1 MNKNGE
7 KYNYINIIE
16 EKLNNDINPID
27 DKILIDIY
35 KQKADY
41 NQLKQANSFQGIQ
54 DILRQ
59 MRRNA
64 NLNNYFST
72 PLSNQK
78 PVSQASS
85 QAIPT
90 TQTDLQRATNIPSP
104 TSNGSSLQ
112 GITINFR
119 NRLWGSPRDYSGT
132 VYQFNR
138 GAIGISGDG
147 KIATSIIDQTDL
159 HHNDATRQ
167 VSSEL
172 GFPSNRLNSTPFE
185 AGEEAAHTSIDA
197 YFNDHTD
204 GGVHPDVADAVR
216 AMEAGQVSDPIETED
231 GWYVVQRVSDYD
243 EDATADNLEA
253 MTLQAKEDYLL
264 ELEAQWQE
272 ETPLV
277 IEEEVWDAV
286 RVDEMLTEA

>member
-1 MNKNGE
+1 MNKNEE

-16 EKLNNDINPID
+16 KKLNNDINPID
-27 DKILIDIY
+27 DENLIDIY
-35 KQKADY
+35 KQKPDY

-59 MRRNA
+59 MRRDA
-64 NLNNYFST
+64 NLNNYSST

-90 TQTDLQRATNIPSP
+90 TQTDLQRAANIPSP

-112 GITINFR
+112 GTTINFR

-147 KIATSIIDQTDL
+147 KIATSIID
-159 HHNDATRQ
+159 
-167 VSSEL
+167 
-172 GFPSNRLNSTPFE
+172 
-185 AGEEAAHTSIDA
+185 
-197 YFNDHTD
+197 
-204 GGVHPDVADAVR
+204 
-216 AMEAGQVSDPIETED
+216 
-231 GWYVVQRVSDYD
+231 
-243 EDATADNLEA
+243 
-253 MTLQAKEDYLL
+253 
-264 ELEAQWQE
+264 
-272 ETPLV
+272 
-277 IEEEVWDAV
+277 
-286 RVDEMLTEA
+286 

>member
-1 MNKNGE
+1 MIKNEE
-7 KYNYINIIE
+7 KYNYINIIEENIIE

-27 DKILIDIY
+27 DENLIDIY
-35 KQKADY
+35 KQKPDY

-54 DILRQ
+54 DILRH
-59 MRRNA
+59 
-64 NLNNYFST
+64 YSST

-90 TQTDLQRATNIPSP
+90 TQTDLQRAANIPSP

-112 GITINFR
+112 GTTINFR

-147 KIATSIIDQTDL
+147 KIATSIIDRTVL

-185 AGEEAAHTSIDA
+185 AGEEAAQNGIVLIQLEGASALIYLPDEIQEEQQSSLKEVLEPRQGFEISFTHQGQIYTDNVTLDSLLQYTSSYIQI
-197 YFNDHTD
+197 
-204 GGVHPDVADAVR
+204 P
-216 AMEAGQVSDPIETED
+216 
-231 GWYVVQRVSDYD
+231 
-243 EDATADNLEA
+243 A
-253 MTLQAKEDYLL
+253 MT
-264 ELEAQWQE
+264 
-272 ETPLV
+272 
-277 IEEEVWDAV
+277 
-286 RVDEMLTEA
+286 R

>member
-1 MNKNGE
+1 MIFMIKNEE
-7 KYNYINIIE
+7 KYNYINIIEENIIE

-27 DKILIDIY
+27 DENLIDIY
-35 KQKADY
+35 KQKPDY

-64 NLNNYFST
+64 NLNNYSST

-90 TQTDLQRATNIPSP
+90 TQTDLQRTANIPSP

-112 GITINFR
+112 GTTINFR

-147 KIATSIIDQTDL
+147 KIATSIIDRTVL

-185 AGEEAAHTSIDA
+185 AGEEAAQNGIVLIQLEGASALIYLPDEIQEEQQSSLKEVLEPRQGFEISFTHQGQIYTDNVTLDSLLQYTSSYIQI
-197 YFNDHTD
+197 
-204 GGVHPDVADAVR
+204 P
-216 AMEAGQVSDPIETED
+216 
-231 GWYVVQRVSDYD
+231 
-243 EDATADNLEA
+243 A
-253 MTLQAKEDYLL
+253 MT
-264 ELEAQWQE
+264 
-272 ETPLV
+272 
-277 IEEEVWDAV
+277 
-286 RVDEMLTEA
+286 R

>member
-1 MNKNGE
+1 MIFMNKNEE
-7 KYNYINIIE
+7 KYNYNNIIE
-16 EKLNNDINPID
+16 EILNKDINPID
-27 DKILIDIY
+27 DENLTDIY
-35 KQKADY
+35 KQKMDY
-41 NQLKQANSFQGIQ
+41 NKLKQASSFQGIQ

-59 MRRNA
+59 MRKNT
-64 NLNNYFST
+64 NLDNYSST

-90 TQTDLQRATNIPSP
+90 TQTDLQRAANIPSP

-147 KIATSIIDQTDL
+147 KIATSIIDRTVL
-159 HHNDATRQ
+159 HHDDATRQ

-185 AGEEAAHTSIDA
+185 AGEEAAQNGIVLIQLEGASALIYLPDEIQEEQQSSLKEVLEPRQGFEISFTHQGQIYTDNVTLDSLLQYTSSYIQI
-197 YFNDHTD
+197 
-204 GGVHPDVADAVR
+204 P
-216 AMEAGQVSDPIETED
+216 
-231 GWYVVQRVSDYD
+231 
-243 EDATADNLEA
+243 A
-253 MTLQAKEDYLL
+253 MT
-264 ELEAQWQE
+264 
-272 ETPLV
+272 
-277 IEEEVWDAV
+277 
-286 RVDEMLTEA
+286 R

>member
-1 MNKNGE
+1 MNKNEE

-27 DKILIDIY
+27 DENLIDIY
-35 KQKADY
+35 KQKPDY

-64 NLNNYFST
+64 NLNNYSFT

-90 TQTDLQRATNIPSP
+90 TQTDLQRAANIPSP

-112 GITINFR
+112 GTTINFR

-147 KIATSIIDQTDL
+147 KIATSIID
-159 HHNDATRQ
+159 
-167 VSSEL
+167 
-172 GFPSNRLNSTPFE
+172 
-185 AGEEAAHTSIDA
+185 
-197 YFNDHTD
+197 
-204 GGVHPDVADAVR
+204 
-216 AMEAGQVSDPIETED
+216 
-231 GWYVVQRVSDYD
+231 
-243 EDATADNLEA
+243 
-253 MTLQAKEDYLL
+253 
-264 ELEAQWQE
+264 
-272 ETPLV
+272 
-277 IEEEVWDAV
+277 
-286 RVDEMLTEA
+286 